1 MLLRNKYKNLS
12 LLVLTYSHGNFLLYS
27 FDYELI
33 KCLYDKNNYTRIKKL
48 ECVNLV
54 AIYHIWKIYFEI
66 ILQRAFFFKVHVC
79 FHNVLFCEIAATFKL
94 DADFYCI

>member
-33 KCLYDKNNYTRIKKL
+33 KCLYDKIIRMRKFGRNIPHL
-48 ECVNLV
+48 ENL
-54 AIYHIWKIYFEI
+54 F
-66 ILQRAFFFKVHVC
+66 
-79 FHNVLFCEIAATFKL
+79 
-94 DADFYCI
+94 